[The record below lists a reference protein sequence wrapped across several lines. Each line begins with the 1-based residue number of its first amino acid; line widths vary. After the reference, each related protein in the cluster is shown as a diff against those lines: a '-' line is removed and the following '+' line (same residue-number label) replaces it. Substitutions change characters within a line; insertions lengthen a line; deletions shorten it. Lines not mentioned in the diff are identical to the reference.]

1 MSSDVPVYYGTRITR
16 TMISWSPNRLVTT
29 LLRVPSYQSCPISK
43 LLNIESQRRDAS
55 TLLLL
60 LLLLLLRR
68 RRRRR
73 RRLGF
78 VVDAIFGFQVMLVL
92 QKVHSFVN
100 MILRYIPAKT
110 KTLPVSHIVRIPST
124 EQSQTQKSRSHDTLT
139 SRL

>member
-60 LLLLLLRR
+60 LRR
-68 RRRRR
+68 RRRR
-73 RRLGF
+73 GF